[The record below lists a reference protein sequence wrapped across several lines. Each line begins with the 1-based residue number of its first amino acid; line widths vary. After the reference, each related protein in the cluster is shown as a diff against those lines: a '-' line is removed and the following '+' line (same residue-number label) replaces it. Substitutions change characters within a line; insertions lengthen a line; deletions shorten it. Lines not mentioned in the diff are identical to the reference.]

1 MMTFNKFC
9 EKWCDGLYDP
19 KLPMESQCTGYKELR
34 SMVENGIAPAPPKEL
49 IRYLNSPTM
58 IELVSVP
65 DIKYMR
71 FLHPLLRNSVSQNWN
86 FISKLKL

>member
-9 EKWCDGLYDP
+9 EKFCDGLYDP
-19 KLPMESQCTGYKELR
+19 KLPMEYQCTGYKGLR
-34 SMVENGIAPAPPKEL
+34 SMIENGIAPAYPEEM

-65 DIKYMR
+65 DVKYMR
-71 FLHPLLRNSVSQNWN
+71 CLHPLLRDFVFENWN
-86 FISKLKL
+86 FISKLEL